1 MAISEIHPFRPLLP
15 RSRTFAVIS
24 AISGGGNAGH
34 LVKAGGHRWK
44 IEGEPI
50 SNPRENYHRGLRRN
64 QGYLLTQL
72 RTCHNWLSTYAETCG
87 FRDDDQ
93 CAVHKKQSLF
103 LSYLMVD
110 YSKELIG
117 RIQQLSSLLGGLT
130 EGFRG
135 QSCVW

>member
-1 MAISEIHPFRPLLP
+1 MAISEIHPFCLLLP

-93 CAVHKKQSLF
+93 CAVHKKT
-103 LSYLMVD
+103 V
-110 YSKELIG
+110 
-117 RIQQLSSLLGGLT
+117 T
-130 EGFRG
+130 
-135 QSCVW
+135 